1 MNDWK
6 DRLGVVFSTNQD
18 YNYEYD
24 EPQEQETLPPGQQ
37 KLRVT
42 IEKKGRGGK
51 VATIVKGFVGTDADR
66 GKGRGGKVAT
76 IVKGFVGTDA
86 DRGKLEKMLKTKCG
100 VGGSSKDGLIILQ
113 GDIRDKIIQLL
124 RDLGYTNTK

>member
-1 MNDWK
+1 MTNDWK

-24 EPQEQETLPPGQQ
+24 EPQEQETVQPGQQ

-42 IEKKGRGGK
+42 IEK
-51 VATIVKGFVGTDADR
+51 
-66 GKGRGGKVAT
+66 KGRGGKVAT

-113 GDIRDKIIQLL
+113 GDIRSVTKSFSYLGIWDIPTRNKRVRHELRLL
-124 RDLGYTNTK
+124 FF

>member
-1 MNDWK
+1 MMNDWK

-66 GKGRGGKVAT
+66 GK
-76 IVKGFVGTDA
+76 I
-86 DRGKLEKMLKTKCG
+86 EKMLKKKCG
-100 VGGSSKDGLIILQ
+100 VGGSTKDGLIILQ
-113 GDIRDKIIQLL
+113 GGIRDKIIQLL

>member
-1 MNDWK
+1 MTNDWK

-24 EPQEQETLPPGQQ
+24 EPQEQETVQPGQQ

-66 GKGRGGKVAT
+66 GK
-76 IVKGFVGTDA
+76 
-86 DRGKLEKMLKTKCG
+86 LEKMLKT
-100 VGGSSKDGLIILQ
+100 LQ

>member
-1 MNDWK
+1 MELRSVPFLFTFFRISILLNMMNDWK

-66 GKGRGGKVAT
+66 GK
-76 IVKGFVGTDA
+76 
-86 DRGKLEKMLKTKCG
+86 LEKMLKTKCG

>member
-37 KLRVT
+37 KLRVV

-66 GKGRGGKVAT
+66 C
-76 IVKGFVGTDA
+76 
-86 DRGKLEKMLKTKCG
+86 KLEKMLKTKCG

>member
-1 MNDWK
+1 MTNDWK

-24 EPQEQETLPPGQQ
+24 EPQEQETLQPGQQ

-42 IEKKGRGGK
+42 IEK
-51 VATIVKGFVGTDADR
+51 
-66 GKGRGGKVAT
+66 KGRGGKVAT

>member
-1 MNDWK
+1 MELRSVPFLFTFSRISILLNMMNDWK

-37 KLRVT
+37 KLRVA

-51 VATIVKGFVGTDADR
+51 VATIVKGFVG
-66 GKGRGGKVAT
+66 K
-76 IVKGFVGTDA
+76 DA